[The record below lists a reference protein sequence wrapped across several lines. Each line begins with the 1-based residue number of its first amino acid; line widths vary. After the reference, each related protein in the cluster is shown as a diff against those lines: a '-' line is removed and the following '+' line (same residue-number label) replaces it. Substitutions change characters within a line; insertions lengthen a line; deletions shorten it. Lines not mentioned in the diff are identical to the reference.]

1 MVRSLSPPFA
11 LFSISASFTG
21 AVVAIA
27 IAIATEE
34 EKREMMSRD
43 RPFFL

>member
-27 IAIATEE
+27 IATEE
-34 EKREMMSRD
+34 EKREMMSRE